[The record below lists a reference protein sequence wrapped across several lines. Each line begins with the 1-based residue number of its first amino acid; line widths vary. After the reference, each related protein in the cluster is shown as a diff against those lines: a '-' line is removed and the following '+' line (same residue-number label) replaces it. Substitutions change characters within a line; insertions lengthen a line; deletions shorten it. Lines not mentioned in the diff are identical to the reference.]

1 MKRQINDRST
11 NGFTLIEVMVS
22 TMLTGLVII
31 AAIAALLTCKR
42 MWTAADLEL
51 IRARSSSNAMQKIVS
66 GSYAKPGLRM
76 AEWRAV
82 NPTVVI
88 SDVAGLPSR
97 IDYVYGTNNLF
108 IMHDGSG
115 SVINESG
122 DEICDNVSRLLF
134 SFEPSRPGTLKVD
147 LTLNFSPD
155 NETEGITRLVT
166 WVAMRNR
173 T

>member
-1 MKRQINDRST
+1 
-11 NGFTLIEVMVS
+11 
-22 TMLTGLVII
+22 
-31 AAIAALLTCKR
+31 
-42 MWTAADLEL
+42 
-51 IRARSSSNAMQKIVS
+51 
-66 GSYAKPGLRM
+66 
-76 AEWRAV
+76 
-82 NPTVVI
+82 
-88 SDVAGLPSR
+88 
-97 IDYVYGTNNLF
+97 VYGTNNLF

-134 SFEPSRPGTLKVD
+134 SFEPTRPGTLKVD